1 MENDKKTFFLYPGQ
15 LVVFKEPMNIMT
27 ILGSCVAVC
36 IWDVK
41 LRFGGMNHY
50 LLPLW
55 KVQGLRTPKYGNVAI
70 ETLIEEMLKNGS
82 SAKNLVAKVFGGAKV
97 LETGEGNIFE
107 IGRKNY
113 EIAQEMLSK
122 YNIRTAVENV
132 GGLRGRKILFKT
144 NSGEVLMKYID
155 KTISN
160 NK

>member
-1 MENDKKTFFLYPGQ
+1 MENENNTFFLYPGQ
-15 LVVFKEPMNIMT
+15 LVVYKEPMNIMT

-41 LRFGGMNHY
+41 LRIGGMNHY

-70 ETLIEEMLKNGS
+70 ESLIEEMIKNGS

-97 LETGEGNIFE
+97 LETGDKSIFD
-107 IGRKNY
+107 IGRKNA
-113 EIAQEMLSK
+113 EIAFEMLNRYK
-122 YNIRTAVENV
+122 IRIAVDSV
-132 GGLRGRKILFKT
+132 GGLRGRKILFKSNT
-144 NSGEVLMKYID
+144 GEVLMKYID
-155 KTISN
+155 KTITT

>member
-113 EIAQEMLSK
+113 EIAQEVLSK

-144 NSGEVLMKYID
+144 NTGEVLMKYID

-160 NK
+160 NN